1 MNERER
7 RQAKLATVRGAA
19 ERDPAQ
25 VARWE
30 STDADRRERAT
41 EALQLVDQ
49 LRASRDVEAFQSELA
64 AWARRPGYDALGHGM
79 LFVHQVVNK
88 SDPAVLADLLL
99 DTLGEPADD
108 ADAAGRIRR
117 FVAHVESIKQGGRPA
132 PRWVP
137 WLLSLFW
144 SMADPDRWP
153 VAWPSSTKVLM
164 ALGWLDQPGDLDAWY
179 LALREIVAGLD
190 DSPARVAWLLLWMT
204 DHDDFTG
211 LDPSLVD
218 RCRENLA
225 LAGQWKAA
233 GDRYPA
239 GAETVAEH
247 NARAALGELAWVGRR
262 LEERLATA
270 LGHSLRL
277 TAPDLQ
283 FPSGL
288 FRTHFYVRWIVD
300 GDGSK
305 PRLWLRVTEDGVAA
319 GLKPGWQGAGWL
331 ARVREEVAPHV
342 PEGLELIPVDH
353 AWDAA
358 AGGGGGAAAAGDF
371 MVGRFW
377 PGETALGDPG
387 LAGELEAL
395 AAALQPVFDRIRAVP
410 PNEVEAPPRPDPVV
424 GPEGADEVSLSDLA
438 DELLLDEAFL
448 QTVVDLL
455 DDKGQVIF
463 YGPPGTGK
471 TFVAKRLA
479 AVLARDPARH
489 TVVQFHPAMS
499 YEDFF
504 EGYRPRAADGQLTYE
519 LVPGPLARIAE
530 RAAGAPDAR
539 HVLVIDEI
547 NRANLAKVLGE
558 LLFLLEYRDE
568 AITTLYRPDRPFR
581 LPPNLRVIGT
591 MNSADRSIALVD
603 VALRR
608 RFHFVGWFPEQDQ
621 LKGLLGQ
628 WLERHDG
635 DVRIA
640 ALVQKVNEELADHI
654 GVHLQ
659 IGPSYFMR
667 EGLDAEGLRRIW
679 QFSIEPYIEEQLFG
693 QTAEIA
699 RYRYDS
705 VRDRFWSA
713 LTAEPDSPEVL
724 DALDTDG

>member
-1 MNERER
+1 
-7 RQAKLATVRGAA
+7 
-19 ERDPAQ
+19 
-25 VARWE
+25 
-30 STDADRRERAT
+30 
-41 EALQLVDQ
+41 
-49 LRASRDVEAFQSELA
+49 
-64 AWARRPGYDALGHGM
+64 
-79 LFVHQVVNK
+79 
-88 SDPAVLADLLL
+88 
-99 DTLGEPADD
+99 
-108 ADAAGRIRR
+108 
-117 FVAHVESIKQGGRPA
+117 
-132 PRWVP
+132 
-137 WLLSLFW
+137 
-144 SMADPDRWP
+144 
-153 VAWPSSTKVLM
+153 
-164 ALGWLDQPGDLDAWY
+164 
-179 LALREIVAGLD
+179 
-190 DSPARVAWLLLWMT
+190 
-204 DHDDFTG
+204 
-211 LDPSLVD
+211 
-218 RCRENLA
+218 
-225 LAGQWKAA
+225 
-233 GDRYPA
+233 
-239 GAETVAEH
+239 
-247 NARAALGELAWVGRR
+247 
-262 LEERLATA
+262 
-270 LGHSLRL
+270 
-277 TAPDLQ
+277 
-283 FPSGL
+283 
-288 FRTHFYVRWIVD
+288 
-300 GDGSK
+300 
-305 PRLWLRVTEDGVAA
+305 
-319 GLKPGWQGAGWL
+319 
-331 ARVREEVAPHV
+331 
-342 PEGLELIPVDH
+342 
-353 AWDAA
+353 
-358 AGGGGGAAAAGDF
+358 

-410 PNEVEAPPRPDPVV
+410 PIEAEPPPGPDTVD

-463 YGPPGTGK
+463 YGPPGTSK

-504 EGYRPRAADGQLTYE
+504 EGYRPRTADGQLTYE

-530 RAAGAPDAR
+530 RAAGAPDER

-581 LPPNLRVIGT
+581 LPPNLWVIGT